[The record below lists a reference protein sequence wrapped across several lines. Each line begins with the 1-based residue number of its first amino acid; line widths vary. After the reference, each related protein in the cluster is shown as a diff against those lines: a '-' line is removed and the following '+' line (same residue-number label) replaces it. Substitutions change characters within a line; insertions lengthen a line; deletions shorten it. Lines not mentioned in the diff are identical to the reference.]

1 MENSISHPLG
11 TPTVVSSQKLKQ
23 TIPPLPRLI
32 SSVLSS
38 SSHLD
43 SSSPSLEDNHH
54 LMVVV
59 KLVGVLS
66 RSSSK
71 DQKVED
77 ASLLDDDGA
86 SESTMEPEDDMV
98 LGQFQKDAKL
108 EALARRSPSKESSR
122 PKKGR
127 KTSFS

>member
-1 MENSISHPLG
+1 
-11 TPTVVSSQKLKQ
+11 
-23 TIPPLPRLI
+23 
-32 SSVLSS
+32 
-38 SSHLD
+38 
-43 SSSPSLEDNHH
+43 
-54 LMVVV
+54 MVVV